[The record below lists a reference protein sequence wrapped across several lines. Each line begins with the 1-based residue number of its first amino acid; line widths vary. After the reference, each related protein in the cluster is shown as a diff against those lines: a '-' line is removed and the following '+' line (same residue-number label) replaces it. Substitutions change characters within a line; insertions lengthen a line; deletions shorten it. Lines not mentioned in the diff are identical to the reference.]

1 MKRNEALIQIL
12 NALKSFKTRVNDK
25 IDKVQ
30 EFCEKF
36 LHSER
41 KLNEILTREDEIV
54 DVLFF
59 FLLGFSFTDTDDSQ
73 DSRERK
79 VTIFYPTLPL
89 PPAQEH
95 SGIYLQLFR

>member
-12 NALKSFKTRVNDK
+12 NALKSLKTRVNDK

-36 LHSER
+36 FHSER

-54 DVLFF
+54 DVLIFF
-59 FLLGFSFTDTDDSQ
+59 SIRVFFHG
-73 DSRERK
+73 
-79 VTIFYPTLPL
+79 
-89 PPAQEH
+89 H
-95 SGIYLQLFR
+95 